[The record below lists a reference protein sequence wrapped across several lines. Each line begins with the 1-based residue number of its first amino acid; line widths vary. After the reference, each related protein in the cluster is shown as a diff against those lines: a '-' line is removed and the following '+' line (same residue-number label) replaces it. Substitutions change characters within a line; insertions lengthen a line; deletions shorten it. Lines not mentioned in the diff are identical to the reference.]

1 MAKLGYS
8 TMTMNLRDEIQDVIN
23 KYLNAGID
31 PTTIKLAIDLFSS
44 LLDKLVAE
52 RIVSEKKL
60 MEDTQDE
67 VRKPDHVEGEDNV
80 FDKTM

>member
-8 TMTMNLRDEIQDVIN
+8 AMTINLRDEIQDVIN
-23 KYLNAGID
+23 KYLSAGID
-31 PTTIKLAIDLFSS
+31 PATIKLAIDLFSS

-60 MEDTQDE
+60 IEDEQDE
-67 VRKPDHVEGEDNV
+67 VRKPEYGEGEDNV